1 MLVTHIVS
9 AQPETDIPSVFPIG
23 EKLTYSISL
32 EKIPDIAYAE
42 MHVVSAGKLADKD
55 AVELRFRVKTRDV
68 ASAAF
73 YMVDETRTTI
83 VSAMSGLPL
92 IIRRSGLIDGVP
104 GEVSLDLT
112 SSQTGNFDLASVIYA
127 IRRGGISGTV
137 MLEENGRPYSVSY
150 KIKGKTGRAKVTT
163 PAGEFET
170 TTYIVESS
178 FLTDLG
184 IEQFEMNIADD
195 VLRTPVRYGFR
206 TDKGRFNGIL
216 TSKQIII
223 PEPAATPTPAPSQT
237 PAPTPS
243 PTPIP
248 TPTPY
253 IKNQPLP
260 KDLAFLLG
268 EKLVY
273 NISTKG
279 NAVGKLTLWAQER
292 SEFQGRDSL
301 LLTAEV
307 TEVSASTVGFSVAD
321 RFSVRVDPLT
331 LSPQLSEV
339 KLSGNLAW
347 MNQTALFDPVSS
359 RITIGTNRLEAPFGT
374 HTPLS
379 LLYAMRSFNLRPSRT
394 LSNPVNDTRV
404 AVLWGSTTSVFSLRP
419 SDVELKDVKGESVE
433 AQLVN
438 VITGNPQLD
447 GLTPKVWLS
456 NDESRIPLRFTIG
469 TYQFDLA
476 GNSIEVAP
484 DKAASSSDR

>member
-1 MLVTHIVS
+1 
-9 AQPETDIPSVFPIG
+9 
-23 EKLTYSISL
+23 
-32 EKIPDIAYAE
+32 
-42 MHVVSAGKLADKD
+42 
-55 AVELRFRVKTRDV
+55 
-68 ASAAF
+68 
-73 YMVDETRTTI
+73 
-83 VSAMSGLPL
+83 
-92 IIRRSGLIDGVP
+92 
-104 GEVSLDLT
+104 
-112 SSQTGNFDLASVIYA
+112 
-127 IRRGGISGTV
+127 

-237 PAPTPS
+237 PARLRRLRRSRPDTV
-243 PTPIP
+243 
-248 TPTPY
+248 Y
-253 IKNQPLP
+253 QNQPLP

-433 AQLVN
+433 AQ
-438 VITGNPQLD
+438 
-447 GLTPKVWLS
+447 W
-456 NDESRIPLRFTIG
+456 
-469 TYQFDLA
+469 
-476 GNSIEVAP
+476 
-484 DKAASSSDR
+484 